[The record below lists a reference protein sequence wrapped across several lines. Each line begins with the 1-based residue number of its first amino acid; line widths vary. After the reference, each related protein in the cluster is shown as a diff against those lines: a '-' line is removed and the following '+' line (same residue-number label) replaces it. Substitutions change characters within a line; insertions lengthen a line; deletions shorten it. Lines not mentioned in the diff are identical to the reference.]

1 MGGKKTKCRY
11 GRKHE
16 EIMKPGKTLKLAMLC
31 AASSLAISSAGS
43 ALAQSAASVL
53 TDEIIITATKK
64 SGGESVQDAPV
75 AITAY
80 GEAQLEALHVTDLQS
95 LSYSAPNVSLEDIGT
110 TPGVANFSIRGLG
123 INSSIPSI
131 DPTVG
136 VFVDG
141 MYLGIN
147 GGVVLDLFDL
157 ESIEVLRGPQGILFG
172 RNVTGGAVLINTKKP
187 TDEFEASFKAA
198 AESGFKNTGGN
209 YYLMGSMSGPL
220 VEDKLKAKVSAYYN
234 KDNGYFKNY
243 EGGPRFGKPD
253 AYSVFGK
260 SETVLLR
267 PSVIFTPN
275 ANVEFTLRYEHG
287 ESKGDGPASQNHPG
301 RNGTF
306 PNAFISF
313 DRNSDGFSIDERGN
327 YDINWDQ
334 FIFETNWDVPF
345 GNGTVTNIF
354 GYRDFKNTGRSDIDS
369 TPLPLFHASF
379 ATNQDQLSNELRY
392 AGSFGKLDL
401 TTGLYFFT
409 QDTAYQETR
418 NIAFG
423 RLNFFGGGQ
432 QNQKTYGAFAQGDY
446 ALTDQFSLILGGR
459 YTYEKKTGDI
469 ATLIFNRTPCDVIA
483 GTCPFDFSGV
493 DSWTNFSPK
502 VGFTYEPNDDWNVYG
517 HWTKGFRSGG
527 FNFRNT
533 SAVFSPDPFNE
544 ESISSFEVGIK
555 GTPNDM
561 IRINSAA
568 FYNDLSNMQREINIA
583 DPLAGVVQFIRN
595 TADATIWGFE
605 SEAQINIM
613 DMLVL
618 MGSIGYTNGSYDK
631 VLFDLNG
638 DGTLNAAD
646 KALKIPRLAPWT
658 YSLGFLF
665 SSEVPG
671 LGEWSVRTNYAH
683 RDSSFYTDNNLGELN
698 GANILD
704 LNLALKTE
712 NDVTISLYGK
722 NLLNEVTHGGD
733 TQLPATLGGGS
744 FAPLNKGRIIGI
756 ELKVDLY

>member
-1 MGGKKTKCRY
+1 MNM
-11 GRKHE
+11 KHS
-16 EIMKPGKTLKLAMLC
+16 IKIAMLC
-31 AASSLAISSAGS
+31 AASSVALTSAGTAIAQSAGS
-43 ALAQSAASVL
+43 ILE
-53 TDEIIITATKK
+53 DEIIVTATKK
-64 SGGESVQDAPV
+64 AGGQSVQDAPV

-80 GEAQLEALHVTDLQS
+80 GAAQLEVLHVTDLQS
-95 LSYSAPNVSLEDIGT
+95 LSYSVPNVSLEDIGT

-198 AESGFKNTGGN
+198 AESGLKNTGGN
-209 YYLMGSMSGPL
+209 YYLMGSVSGPI
-220 VEDKLKAKVSAYYN
+220 VQDKLKAKVSAYYN

-253 AYSVFGK
+253 AFSVFGK
-260 SETVLLR
+260 SETVLVR
-267 PSVIFTPN
+267 PSLVFTPN
-275 ANVEFTLRYEHG
+275 DNVEFILRYEHG
-287 ESKGDGPASQNHPG
+287 ESNGDGPASQNHPG

-306 PNAFISF
+306 PNAFVSF
-313 DRNSDGFSIDERGN
+313 DRNSDSFSIDELGN

-334 FIFETNWDVPF
+334 VIFETNWDVAF
-345 GNGTVTNIF
+345 GNGTITNIL
-354 GYRDFKNTGRSDIDS
+354 GYRDFKNTGRSDIDA

-379 ATNQDQLSNELRY
+379 ATNQDQWSNELRY
-392 AGSFGKLDL
+392 AGSFGKFDL
-401 TTGLYFFT
+401 TTGLYYFT

-432 QNQKTYGAFAQGDY
+432 QNQKTYGAFAQSDL
-446 ALTDQFSLILGGR
+446 ALTDQFSVILGGR
-459 YTYEKKTGDI
+459 YTYEKKRGDI
-469 ATLIFNRTPCDVIA
+469 ATLIFNRTPCNVIA
-483 GTCPFDFSGV
+483 GTCPFDFSGQ
-493 DSWTNFSPK
+493 DSWSNFSPK
-502 VGFTYEPNDDWNVYG
+502 IGFTYEPNDDWNVYG

-533 SAVFSPDPFNE
+533 SAVFKPDPFNE

-555 GTPNDM
+555 GKPNDM

-568 FYNDLSNMQREINIA
+568 FYNSLSNMQREINIA

-605 SEAQINIM
+605 SEAQMNIM
-613 DMLVL
+613 GMITLL
-618 MGSIGYTNGSYDK
+618 GSVGYTNGSYDK

-658 YSLGFLF
+658 YSVGFLLN
-665 SSEVPG
+665 SEIPG
-671 LGEWSVRTNYAH
+671 VGEWTLRTNYAH
-683 RDSSFYTDNNLGELN
+683 RDRSFYTDNNLGTLN
-698 GANILD
+698 GANMLD
-704 LNLALKTE
+704 FNLALTTE
-712 NDVTISLYGK
+712 NNVTIGLYGK
-722 NLLNEVTHGGD
+722 NMLNEVTHGGD

-744 FAPLNKGRIIGI
+744 FAPLNKGRIVGI